1 MSIALLRNINDASSA
16 MSASLSDRSDP
27 PSAANNSNNRP
38 GAFLKSNIDVNLS
51 NHFSSKVYTSS
62 APISGN
68 VTITTKREVPF
79 SAIQILLM
87 GTTRTRIDG
96 IGAAAHDVTH
106 TFLKMN
112 MPIPESTYPT
122 PRTLETGHTYT
133 IPFNFVVP
141 RHLTINACNHEM
153 LSSQLQDH
161 HVLLPPSMGTNW
173 AKDDMSPQ
181 MARVEYA
188 IKARVLR
195 LDEPTGKHVRVM
207 EAVQLLNVL
216 PETAEEPPL
225 NITAQDTLY
234 TMTKTKTL
242 RRNLLSSKLGR
253 ITARAIQPSP
263 AILGPDGQHLVSAPT
278 ARVELHFEPA
288 GADVPP
294 PRVTSASGKL
304 TAHTYYSSGTIPTFP
319 NLGDFREQ
327 QFAADKRG
335 VYATS
340 TPLPALPTP
349 ATRWKQHLTSSARRD
364 SGYSSN
370 TEASEDSSSS
380 GPKASLLSGTK
391 SSAPV
396 YHTATVDIPL
406 ALPVGRKTLVP
417 TFHSCIASRVYTVA
431 LTLQMG
437 AGGGGS
443 GSTTVQLT
451 VPLQIGVGGGADTDR
466 AGLPSFETAV
476 EEAEADEHLRPR
488 VVGVPEQQYQGGS
501 VLPGYA

>member
-1 MSIALLRNINDASSA
+1 MSIALLRNLNDSSSA
-16 MSASLSDRSDP
+16 MSSTLTDRSDP
-27 PSAANNSNNRP
+27 PSAANNNKP
-38 GAFLKSNIDVNLS
+38 GPFLKSNIDVNLS
-51 NHFSSKVYTSS
+51 NHYASKVYTSS

-68 VTITTKREVPF
+68 VTITTRREVPF

-87 GTTRTRIDG
+87 GTTRTRVDG

-112 MPIPESTYPT
+112 MPISESIYPT

-133 IPFNFVVP
+133 IPFNFVIP
-141 RHLTINACNHEM
+141 RQLTINACNHQM
-153 LSSQLQDH
+153 LSHQVQDH
-161 HVLLPPSMGTNW
+161 HVMLPPSMGTNW
-173 AKDDMSPQ
+173 VKDDMSPQ

-195 LDEPTGKHVRVM
+195 FDEPTGKHVRVM

-225 NITAQDTLY
+225 NITPQDTLY

-253 ITARAIQPSP
+253 LTARAIQPSP

-278 ARVELHFEPA
+278 ARVELLFEPA
-288 GADVPP
+288 GADVAP

-319 NLGDFREQ
+319 NLGDTRDQ
-327 QFAADKRG
+327 QFTADKRG

-340 TPLPALPTP
+340 VPLPSLPTP
-349 ATRWKQHLTSSARRD
+349 ATRWKQNLTTSARRD

-370 TEASEDSSSS
+370 TEASESSSISSSS
-380 GPKASLLSGTK
+380 PKSSLLSSTK
-391 SSAPV
+391 SSSPV

-437 AGGGGS
+437 GGDGKS

-451 VPLQIGVGGGADTDR
+451 VPLQVGVSAGENR
-466 AGLPSFETAV
+466 AGLPSFEAAV

-488 VVGVPEQQYQGGS
+488 VVGVPEEQYQGGS